1 MGPYAVFPADVDGAG
16 FEFRLHDPEV
26 FFDFPAPLI
35 DLHNVFR
42 IPVYIG
48 DNGIESVILGFFGNP
63 SFVQTVYI
71 GLRDFSCLAD
81 GGFLNESGGIVRIL
95 SPSFFAGRIENLLGP
110 LYLTLP
116 YGPLVCLVFR

>member
-48 DNGIESVILGFFGNP
+48 DDCVESVILGFFGNP
-63 SFVQTVYI
+63 LFI
-71 GLRDFSCLAD
+71 R
-81 GGFLNESGGIVRIL
+81 
-95 SPSFFAGRIENLLGP
+95 
-110 LYLTLP
+110 LYT
-116 YGPLVCLVFR
+116 